1 MGSNA
6 SPYFYREASKPAL
19 ALCCDFKNSM
29 DPLSCKN
36 GLRWKYNSNRW
47 ALPFTIFFS
56 SKRVKSFCISS
67 IVVKL
72 PVPFFSL
79 NRFSCIYKY
88 RGCWSWTCL
97 STSKQINIESL
108 MRNYVKIRCVY
119 LTIFYL
125 QCFNLILK
133 LKFRWWIILKWA
145 ISCGTLLVSRK
156 PENARKKTKKC
167 A

>member
-1 MGSNA
+1 MT
-6 SPYFYREASKPAL
+6 AL

-47 ALPFTIFFS
+47 ALPCTIFFS
-56 SKRVKSFCISS
+56 SKRVKSLCFQHSCKASCA
-67 IVVKL
+67 
-72 PVPFFSL
+72 FFKK
-79 NRFSCIYKY
+79 NCFSCIYNY

-119 LTIFYL
+119 LTIFYI
-125 QCFNLILK
+125 QCFNLILQ
-133 LKFRWWIILKWA
+133 LKFWWWIILKWA

-156 PENARKKTKKC
+156 PENARKKN
-167 A
+167 